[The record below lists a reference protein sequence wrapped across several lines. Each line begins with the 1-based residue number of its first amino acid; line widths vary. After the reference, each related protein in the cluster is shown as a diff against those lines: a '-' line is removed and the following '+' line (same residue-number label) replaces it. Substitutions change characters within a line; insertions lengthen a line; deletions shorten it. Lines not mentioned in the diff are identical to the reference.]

1 MKRVLSLLAGFLG
14 AAVFLTASPITYN
27 INFTNGSPNPTSGSF
42 QYDSAGSGTFSN
54 FIVLWQ
60 GFNFDLTSQ
69 ANAPSV
75 SGSCVSSASN
85 SFALLNGTLA
95 CVQTGPGPVWGA
107 DSSDSTA
114 LGFADFEIQ
123 GFDSSSLNDLIIQDV
138 IFVEG
143 TQPPLTRGN
152 FTITNPVATPE
163 PGSIALAFIG
173 GASLLAWKRRRQN

>member
-60 GFNFDLTSQ
+60 GLNFDLTSA

-75 SGSCVSSASN
+75 GGSCVSSASN

-95 CVQTGPGPVWGA
+95 CVQTGPGPVWAA
-107 DSSDSTA
+107 DSGDTTA
-114 LGFADFEIQ
+114 SGFADFEIQ
-123 GFDSSSLNDLIIQDV
+123 GFGTSSLNDLLIQDV
-138 IFVEG
+138 TFVEG
-143 TQPPLTRGN
+143 TPPPVTRGALS
-152 FTITNPVATPE
+152 ITTPVATPE

>member
-27 INFTNGSPNPTSGSF
+27 INFTDGSPNPTSGSF
-42 QYDSAGSGTFSN
+42 QYDSAGSGLFSN

-60 GFNFDLTSQ
+60 GFNFDLTSA

-75 SGSCVSSASN
+75 TGSCVSSASN

-95 CVQTGPGPVWGA
+95 CVQPGVGPTWVGQGNG
-107 DSSDSTA
+107 T
-114 LGFADFEIQ
+114 GFADFDFQ
-123 GFDSSSLNDLIIQDV
+123 GSDSSNSNELLIQDV
-138 IFVEG
+138 SFVEAS
-143 TQPPLTRGN
+143 LSLASGN
-152 FTITNPVATPE
+152 FTITTPVATPE

-173 GASLLAWKRRRQN
+173 GASLLAWKRRRRN

>member
-27 INFTNGSPNPTSGSF
+27 INFTDGSPNPTSGSF

-54 FIVLWQ
+54 FIVVWQ
-60 GFNFDLTSQ
+60 GFNFDLTLE

-75 SGSCVSSASN
+75 TGGCVSSASN

-95 CVQTGPGPVWGA
+95 CVQTGTGPTWVA
-107 DSSDSTA
+107 DSGDGTGS
-114 LGFADFEIQ
+114 GFADFEIQ
-123 GFDSSSLNDLIIQDV
+123 GFDSSSLNDLLIQDV
-138 IFVEG
+138 TFVESA
-143 TQPPLTRGN
+143 PPLTRGN
-152 FTITNPVATPE
+152 FTITTPVATPE

-173 GASLLAWKRRRQN
+173 GASLLAWKRRRRN